1 MGKVETLLFVANDTF
16 ALRKLEIKG
25 MGFGGKIPGSH
36 RSLQAPL

>member
-1 MGKVETLLFVANDTF
+1 MGKVETILFVVNDTS

-25 MGFGGKIPGSH
+25 MEFGGKIPGSH